1 MTTHT
6 DAAHAT
12 GLPEPLDPT
21 LAEIIMLFRKRPLHE
36 QEVFLE
42 LLRAGVELPDTPEG
56 HAEFHRL
63 CDEAKAKREARS

>member
-1 MTTHT
+1 MTTHPT
-6 DAAHAT
+6 AANAA

-21 LAEIIMLFRKRPLHE
+21 LAEIIMLFRKRPPHE

-63 CDEAKAKREARS
+63 CDEAKAKRESRS